1 MPGPTA
7 YLHGNHDPCAA
18 CELRREMQDTA
29 PIIRDEIPCNVC
41 GGKGYLPLSSAEIVR
56 RTVEEAR
63 RIYWPQVEAR
73 RRSIGNQS
81 YQPQDAVQHFTKGGR

>member
-29 PIIRDEIPCNVC
+29 PVTREAIPCNVC
-41 GGKGYLPLSSAEIVR
+41 GGKGYLPLSSAEIVQ
-56 RTVEEAR
+56 RTAEEAR

-73 RRSIGNQS
+73 RRSIENQS
-81 YQPQDAVQHFTKGGR
+81 YQLQDAVQHFTKGGR